1 MDDLNTTG
9 AQPAINGGGGD
20 ITADLPEPPPAV
32 NGEPPVGWV
41 RAADVAREVGRDPRR
56 VREYLA
62 SHSSAAHTMRV
73 SRAVG
78 GAAEVWLSPIAAAA
92 ARARFAPPAIN
103 GAPPAP
109 ADARPIFTTGAP
121 PAPADAEGWVEA
133 LAEARA
139 NARRAEALADSLRA
153 QLDTERV
160 ERQAATRRADEA
172 ERGQAAALARVAD
185 LRAAWWRWRLS
196 LETLGLVARLR
207 GRWPADPPEIEQPP
221 LLAAP
226 KE

>member
-9 AQPAINGGGGD
+9 APPAINGVAGH
-20 ITADLPEPPPAV
+20 TTTDLPEPPPAV
-32 NGEPPVGWV
+32 NGGPPVDWV
-41 RAADVAREVGRDPRR
+41 RAADVAHEIGRDPRR
-56 VREYLA
+56 LREYLVNHVA
-62 SHSSAAHTMRV
+62 GSDTMRV
-73 SRAVG
+73 PRAVG
-78 GAAEVWLSPIAAAA
+78 GAPELWLSPTAAAA
-92 ARARFAPPAIN
+92 VRARFAPPAIN

-109 ADARPIFTTGAP
+109 AGAKPNTTTGAP

-139 NARRAEALADSLRA
+139 NARRAESLADSLRA

-160 ERQAATRRADEA
+160 ERQAATKRADEA

-207 GRWPADPPEIEQPP
+207 GRWPGDPPEIEQPP